1 MGGRG
6 SSGKTGGSQTNS
18 GGKQYSAEAYREIYR
33 KMFGVPAEH
42 VTGASAL
49 GSYRNMLNNIKLNYS
64 DVEGMA
70 KKLNTLIMPY
80 FDDIKAN
87 PNKTL

>member
-1 MGGRG
+1 ME
-6 SSGKTGGSQTNS
+6 S
-18 GGKQYSAEAYREIYR
+18 KQYTAEAYREIYR
-33 KMFGVPAEH
+33 KMFGAHAEH

-49 GSYRNMLNNIKLNYS
+49 GSYRSMALNIKLNYS
-64 DVEGMA
+64 DIEGMMA
-70 KKLNTLIMPY
+70 KLNELIMPY